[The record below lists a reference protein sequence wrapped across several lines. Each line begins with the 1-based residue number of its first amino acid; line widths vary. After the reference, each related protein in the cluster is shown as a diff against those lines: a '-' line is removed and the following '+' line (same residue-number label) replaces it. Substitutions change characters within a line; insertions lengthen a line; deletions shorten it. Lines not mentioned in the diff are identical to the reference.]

1 MIKNSVQNQIVNNTK
16 PHYSYTSLS
25 NHGKVREQNQDSIG
39 IFQTKHGL
47 LVIICDGLGGG
58 LSGEFA
64 SKISVMNI
72 HKNFLESD
80 ENNLIKRIRVSIER
94 ANKFVYEKSNGNLN
108 FKGMAT
114 TCEVLLLNSSSVYWG
129 HIGDSRIYFQK
140 NKKLVRLTK
149 DHSLIQKL
157 IDEGSLSLKD
167 SNRHPKKSVI
177 MNAIG
182 DGQLPK
188 VDTSKM
194 VLPRGEKW
202 IFFVCTDGVTC
213 VVTDNELENILLQK
227 DIQKIKEKLHKLIEK
242 RGAPDNYSFVIVTE

>member
-1 MIKNSVQNQIVNNTK
+1 MHSNESNNQIIVETLTNYT
-16 PHYSYTSLS
+16 YTSLS
-25 NHGKVREQNQDSIG
+25 NHGKIRPHNEDAIG
-39 IFQTKHGL
+39 IFQTENGF

-64 SKISVMNI
+64 SKVSVEKI
-72 HKNFLESD
+72 YKNFLNSN
-80 ENNLIKRIRVSIER
+80 ENDMLKRIRVSIEK

-114 TCEVLLLNSSSVYWG
+114 TCEVLLLNHSSVYWG
-129 HIGDSRIYFQK
+129 HIGDSRIYFLK
-140 NKKLVRLTK
+140 NKKLSRLTK

-157 IDEGSLSLKD
+157 IDEGTLSLKD
-167 SNRHPKKSVI
+167 SSRHPKKSVI

-182 DGQLPK
+182 DGEVPE

-194 VLPRGEKW
+194 LLPFNDKW
-202 IFFVCTDGVTC
+202 KFFVCTDGVTC
-213 VVTDNELENILLQK
+213 VVDDLELENLLAQRDLQK
-227 DIQKIKEKLHKLIEK
+227 ISDKLMKLIEK